1 MKVQPKAKMN
11 RIVKVENG
19 KLKVKV
25 TAPPEN
31 GKANDSVI
39 NLLSKELKIS
49 KSSFEVIKGLLNR
62 EKVILIK
69 SEKIDEV
76 EKKLQNLL
84 KKLT

>member
-1 MKVQPKAKMN
+1 MN